1 VGPDVRRCST
11 LKRHFV
17 RRAVILAAVLVL
29 GLFALS
35 RLGSFL
41 VVEDPL
47 QTSDAIIVLGGTMY
61 ERQLE
66 AVDLYKAGM
75 APRIFLFREIADS
88 GERELIARGVAILRP
103 VDLQIDAMTKVG
115 VPREAIGIL
124 DEANSTA
131 DEALHVRALVTA
143 QHLSRVIIIT
153 SKQHTRRARLVMNR
167 RLASTGVSVI
177 IRPSRY
183 DHSDVDAWWRNRS
196 TLRFTLFESQRLIA
210 YWIGLAD

>member
-1 VGPDVRRCST
+1 

-17 RRAVILAAVLVL
+17 RSALIVAPVLVL
-29 GLFALS
+29 GLFVLS

-47 QTSDAIIVLGGTMY
+47 QKSDAIIVLGGTMY

-66 AVDLYKAGM
+66 AVDLYNAGL
-75 APRIFLFREIADS
+75 APRIFLFREIADY
-88 GERELIARGVAILRP
+88 GERELIARGIPIVRP
-103 VDLQIDAMTKVG
+103 VDVQIDAMTKIG
-115 VPREAIGIL
+115 VPREVIGIL

-131 DEALHVRALVTA
+131 DEALHVYGLVTS
-143 QHLSRVIIIT
+143 QHLTRVIIIT

-167 RLASTGVSVI
+167 RLASTGVGVI
-177 IRPSRY
+177 VRPSRY
-183 DHSDVDAWWRNRS
+183 DRSDVGAWWRNRS
-196 TLRFTLFESQRLIA
+196 TLRFTLFESQRLLA